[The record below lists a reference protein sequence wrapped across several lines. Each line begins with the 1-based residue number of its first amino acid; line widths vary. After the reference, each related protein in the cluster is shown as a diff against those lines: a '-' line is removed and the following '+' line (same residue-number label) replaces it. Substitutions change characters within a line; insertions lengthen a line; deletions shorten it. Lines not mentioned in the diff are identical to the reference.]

1 MTALRLPLPDDEVI
15 RGACTVIR
23 VLRGAG
29 HEAYVVGGAVRDLA
43 RGIVPHE
50 YDVATSARPEAV
62 IALFRSTVPVG
73 VRFGVVR
80 VRIRRREYEVAT
92 LRAEA
97 CYSDGRRPDSVRF
110 TDLREDVA
118 RRDFTMNGLAM
129 DPFTGEVTDFVGG
142 IADIE
147 AGVIRAI
154 GDPIARFGEDRLRPL
169 RAVRFAAQTGF
180 AIEGAT
186 YLAIREVAPEV
197 ARVSAERV
205 RDELAKVLA
214 SARPGLGLGLLD
226 DTGLLAGV
234 LPEVAQAGG
243 VSRAIACL
251 DRVAGAIACPDCVA
265 GATACPDRVAGEGEV
280 AAWAA
285 LLSAAGAAAADRAM
299 GRLRHPNRTRRAVV
313 EALRTADA
321 IRGLPLADVAAEKRV
336 LRSDGAAPGLSVLD
350 AWLAAGDEDRAP
362 VRHAR
367 ARLAEWTRDDLFPAR
382 LGTGDDA
389 IGAGV
394 PRGPAVASA
403 LAALEDEQLR
413 GRIRTREEAV
423 AFLARRARDP
433 GLA

>member
-1 MTALRLPLPDDEVI
+1 VTALRLPLPDDEVL
-15 RGACTVIR
+15 RGACTVVR

-43 RGIVPHE
+43 RGIVPRE

-62 IALFRSTVPVG
+62 MSLFRSTVPVG
-73 VRFGVVR
+73 VQFGVVR
-80 VRIRRREYEVAT
+80 VRIRGREYEVAT

-97 CYSDGRRPDSVRF
+97 GYSDGRRPDSVRF

-142 IADIE
+142 LADIE

-154 GDPIARFGEDRLRPL
+154 GDPLARFGEDRLRPL

-180 AIEGAT
+180 AVEGAT
-186 YLAIREVAPEV
+186 YRAVREVAPEV
-197 ARVSAERV
+197 AGVSAERV

-214 SARPGLGLGLLD
+214 SARPGLGLGLLH
-226 DTGLLAGV
+226 DTGLLAVV
-234 LPEVAQAGG
+234 LPEVAGAGG
-243 VSRAIACL
+243 VPRAVACL
-251 DRVAGAIACPDCVA
+251 
-265 GATACPDRVAGEGEV
+265 DRVAGEGEV

-285 LLSAAGAAAADRAM
+285 LLSAAGVAAADRTM
-299 GRLRHPNRTRRAVV
+299 DRLRHPNRTRRAVV

-336 LRSDGAAPGLSVLD
+336 LRSDGVAPGLAVLD

-382 LGTGDDA
+382 LATGDDA

-413 GRIRTREEAV
+413 GRVTTREEAV
-423 AFLARRARDP
+423 AFLARRARD
-433 GLA
+433 L